1 MSTLKVNNLQDINGA
16 NNSTPSEVANG
27 RAKAF
32 ANVET
37 GTSTST
43 GQQKTIN
50 SSYNISSVV
59 DIDTGTNQVNFT
71 TAFANNNY
79 VVLATAGH
87 NDVNNNNNS
96 VCEVR
101 EVTTTGFK
109 VITEDVDGPFTDR
122 DKLFIVIFSA

>member
-1 MSTLKVNNLQDINGA
+1 MSTLKVNNLQDVNGA

-37 GTSTST
+37 STSTST

-59 DIDTGTNQVNFT
+59 DIAQGINQVNFT
-71 TAFANNNY
+71 TAFANSNY
-79 VVLATAGH
+79 VALATAGH
-87 NDVNNNNNS
+87 NNQSDNNNS
-96 VCEVR
+96 ACEIR
-101 EVTTTGFK
+101 EVATTGFK
-109 VITEDVDGPFTDR
+109 VIMEDVDG
-122 DKLFIVIFSA
+122 A